1 MSAIKEKYLCAWSSA
16 RTQLQIS
23 FEKCSLRDEPSLK
36 KSMTRE
42 ICVGAYNRLEIVLP
56 QKLKVAA
63 GRSRTV
69 TPHRAAFRVLLI
81 SHEHR
86 TCTWGKTCA
95 RPIHHLGRWEKKK
108 KNDVRGSDT
117 VTRLVTP
124 VRRAV
129 SPRRFSPPL
138 RRERERE
145 REPRRALMHFF
156 FMCRSPAVCSLLF
169 FVLLITR
176 DDDAA
181 LVSPSSRIVRTF
193 LCRLR
198 VYFIYCASSS
208 CVPLFSSSSFPRVL
222 SSLCLD
228 RIMFPETNRFFRHWN
243 TSSFIIVA
251 LLYIVYLLCKLVKVA
266 R

>member
-1 MSAIKEKYLCAWSSA
+1 MSAIKKKYLCAWSSA

-138 RRERERE
+138 RRERERA
-145 REPRRALMHFF
+145 RAE
-156 FMCRSPAVCSLLF
+156 ACSNALLF
-169 FVLLITR
+169 HVPLPRCLL
-176 DDDAA
+176 A
-181 LVSPSSRIVRTF
+181 LVLRFIDYARRRRCSRFSVISHCKDVFVPSPG
-193 LCRLR
+193 
-198 VYFIYCASSS
+198 
-208 CVPLFSSSSFPRVL
+208 LF
-222 SSLCLD
+222 
-228 RIMFPETNRFFRHWN
+228 
-243 TSSFIIVA
+243 
-251 LLYIVYLLCKLVKVA
+251 YLLRFLLLCAIIFFLFISSGLILSLSRPDNVS
-266 R
+266 RN